1 MFKTNHTLEGLTYMA
16 AVNEVKDM
24 ELQRINGEINK
35 IIRIHADEGSELE
48 KALLQLSEIVDEEIA
63 NQSKL
68 RSMLYQV
75 VNRL

>member
-1 MFKTNHTLEGLTYMA
+1 MA
-16 AVNEVKDM
+16 ATNEVKDM

-35 IIRIHADEGSELE
+35 IIRKHADKGTELE
-48 KALLQLSEIVDEEIA
+48 QDLIRLSEIVDEEIK

>member
-1 MFKTNHTLEGLTYMA
+1 MTAT
-16 AVNEVKDM
+16 NEVKDM

-35 IIRIHADEGSELE
+35 IIRKHAEEGTELE
-48 KALLQLSEIVDEEIA
+48 EALIKLSEMVDEEIK

-68 RSMLYQV
+68 RTMLYQV